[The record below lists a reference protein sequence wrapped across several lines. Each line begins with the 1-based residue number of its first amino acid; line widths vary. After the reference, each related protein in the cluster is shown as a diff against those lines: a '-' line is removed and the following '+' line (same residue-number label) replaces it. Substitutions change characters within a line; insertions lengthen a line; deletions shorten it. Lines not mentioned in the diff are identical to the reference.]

1 MVCKN
6 VARAAGRATVPP
18 LILMSV
24 TIALGLTAALLAW
37 SDGRV
42 STALPGAV
50 PVACAVVGVVILH
63 YRPGHPIGWLLI
75 TAGLSAAVVNAGT
88 AYAWHAVAAGAGSL
102 HGVQAVETIVN
113 LAPLPALGLLV
124 GLLPQ
129 IFPTGSAISPRW
141 RPGIA
146 AGWVFIVAGTIGNV
160 FAVENIQD
168 LPDVPNPAAIP
179 AAQPVWN
186 IVQLLA
192 LLALVTSVGYG
203 LAALIV
209 RWRRARGDQRQQLKW
224 FVAGTLPVLP
234 AVALHDEFP
243 VVTGY
248 LIAALLLLVPVTIG
262 VAVLKYRLYDLDLV
276 LGRILKYT
284 ALSACVA
291 AVYLA
296 IVLLL
301 ELVAGVGHGLVVQI
315 GATIVAAG
323 LFQPLRQRVQHAVD
337 RLFYG
342 DRARPY
348 EVLTRLGAALEH
360 AQAPDA
366 ALALVV
372 NGVASALRV
381 PYAAIN
387 LLVGD
392 EVITTAQYGETTQS
406 ASRFP
411 LTYQDDTVGQ
421 LIVAPRGHGEAFS
434 AADHRLLTDLAR
446 QAGVVAHASQVT
458 TALQQARLALVTARE
473 EERRRLRRDLHDGLG
488 PTLAG
493 VTLGLTAARA
503 TIPAHP
509 QAAADLIEQLS
520 GQVEGAIQDI
530 RRLVYGLRPP
540 ALDEYGLYR
549 ALQQHAATLE
559 GTIAFTL
566 TQPAGGLGDLP
577 AAVDVAAYRIVTEAM
592 TNVCRHAAATNC
604 SVRVQRDQALQL
616 TITDDG
622 RGIRPGTAAGV
633 GLTAMRERATELGGQ
648 LIITGTQPGTRIHA
662 ILPIPEVR

>member
-1 MVCKN
+1 MISKN

-18 LILMSV
+18 LVLMSLTV
-24 TIALGLTAALLAW
+24 ALGLTGALLAW
-37 SDGRV
+37 LDGRLP
-42 STALPGAV
+42 TALPGAV
-50 PVACAVVGVVILH
+50 PVAFAVVGAVILH
-63 YRPGHPIGWLLI
+63 YRPGHPIGWMLVV
-75 TAGLSAAVVNAGT
+75 AGLLDAVVNAGD
-88 AYAWHAVAAGAGSL
+88 AYAWHAVVAHAGSL
-102 HGVQAVETIVN
+102 HGVGAVETIVN
-113 LAPLPALGLLV
+113 AVPLPALGLLV
-124 GLLPQ
+124 GVLPQ
-129 IFPTGSAISPRW
+129 VFPTGSAISPRW

-146 AGWVFIVAGTIGNV
+146 AGWVYIVAGTIGNV

-168 LPDVPNPAAIP
+168 LPNVPNPAAIP
-179 AAQPVWN
+179 SAQPAWN
-186 IVQLLA
+186 ALQLLA
-192 LLALVTSVGYG
+192 VLALVISVGYG
-203 LAALIV
+203 LAALVV
-209 RWRRARGDQRQQLKW
+209 RWRRAQGDQRQQLKW
-224 FVAGTLPVLP
+224 FAAGALPVLP

-243 VVTGY
+243 VAAGY
-248 LIAALLLLVPVTIG
+248 AIAALFLLLPVAIG

-276 LGRILKYT
+276 LGRILKYA

-301 ELVAGVGHGLVVQI
+301 QLVAGVGHGLVVQI
-315 GATIVAAG
+315 GATIVAAA

-337 RLFYG
+337 LLFYG

-381 PYAAIN
+381 PYAAIT

-392 EVITTAQYGETTQS
+392 DVIATTQHGEAVAA

-411 LTYQDDTVGQ
+411 MIYQDDTIGE

-434 AADHRLLTDLAR
+434 AADRRLLTDLAR
-446 QAGVVAHASQVT
+446 QAGVVAHASRVT

-488 PTLAG
+488 PALAG
-493 VTLGLTAARA
+493 VTLGLTAAQA
-503 TIPAHP
+503 IIPRDP
-509 QAAADLIEQLS
+509 QAATDLIRKLS
-520 GQVEGAIQDI
+520 GQVEDAIRDI

-549 ALQQHAATLE
+549 ALQQHAAALE
-559 GTIAFTL
+559 GAVAFTL
-566 TQPAGGLGDLP
+566 TQPDDGLGDLP
-577 AAVDVAAYRIVTEAM
+577 AAVEVAAYRIVTEAM
-592 TNVCRHAAATNC
+592 TNVCRHAAATTC
-604 SVRVQRDQALQL
+604 SVQVHRDQALQL

-622 RGIRPGTAAGV
+622 RGIAPGAAAGV

-648 LIITGTQPGTRIHA
+648 LVVTGSQPGTRIHA
-662 ILPIPEVR
+662 VLPIPEVR